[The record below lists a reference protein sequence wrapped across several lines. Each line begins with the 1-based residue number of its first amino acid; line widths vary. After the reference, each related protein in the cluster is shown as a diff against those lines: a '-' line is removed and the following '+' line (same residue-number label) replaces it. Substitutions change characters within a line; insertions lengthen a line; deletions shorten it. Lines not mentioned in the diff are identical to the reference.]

1 MKRTLVMA
9 PLSALFATALPLL
22 AAAQSYPSRP
32 VKLIVPYGAGTQT
45 DANARM
51 IAQRLEAK
59 LGQPFVVENRAG
71 GNGMIGS
78 AFVATSAADGYT
90 LLITTNTTH
99 SAAPALFKKVLYD
112 PIKDF
117 TPIATLERFNSVLVV
132 SMSLP
137 VNTIEDLV
145 AYAKARPRQLE
156 YGFANASGQIAG
168 ETLKRRTGIDIV
180 AVPYR
185 STAQGMTDVVAGHI
199 KVMVTGLNT
208 AIPLSNS
215 GKVRPLAMFS
225 QERSRV
231 LPHVPTFNETVA
243 PGFVM
248 SAWMGVF
255 APANAPGDVVRV
267 LAGALKSIM
276 HDAKMQE
283 KLQAEGLEVFWT
295 GPEDFPRFLQSE
307 TVVWTKLA
315 TDAGIVPE

>member
-1 MKRTLVMA
+1 MKRTLAVV
-9 PLSALFATALPLL
+9 LFSGLFATAMPLP
-22 AAAQSYPSRP
+22 AGADNYPSRP

-59 LGQPFVVENRAG
+59 LGQSFVVENRAG

-78 AFVATSAADGYT
+78 AFVATSDADGYT
-90 LLITTNTTH
+90 LLVTTNTTH

-117 TPIATLERFNSVLVV
+117 TPIATLERFSSVLVV

-137 VNTIEDLV
+137 VTSIQELV

-168 ETLKRRTGIDIV
+168 ETLKRRTGIDIL

-185 STAQGMTDVVAGHI
+185 STAQGMNDVVAGHI

-208 AIPLSNS
+208 AIPLANA

-231 LPHVPTFNETVA
+231 FPQVPTFNETVA

-248 SAWMGVF
+248 NAWMGVF
-255 APANAPGDVVRV
+255 GPANTPPAVVQV

-276 HDAKMQE
+276 QDDKMHE

-295 GPEDFPRFLQSE
+295 GPEDFPKFLQSE

-315 TDAGIVPE
+315 KDAGIEPE